1 MDSLCIICLV
11 PLPSA
16 EATIADA
23 TIPNR
28 QMDDTLMDHL
38 DTTPPPNA
46 DVAHLQN
53 CRHTFHDH
61 CLTAWIEVITPKLNN
76 MLTQRSRIHV
86 LHVAQILIKSISQI
100 QLKVFSPL
108 MNVL

>member
-11 PLPSA
+11 SLPSA
-16 EATIADA
+16 EAAIADA
-23 TIPNR
+23 TLPNR
-28 QMDDTLMDHL
+28 QMDDTLLDHL
-38 DTTPPPNA
+38 DSTPPPKA

-61 CLTAWIEVITPKLNN
+61 CLTVWVEVITSKLDDR
-76 MLTQRSRIHV
+76 LTQRSQILV
-86 LHVAQILIKSISQI
+86 LRVAQISIKSISQI

-108 MNVL
+108 LSVL